1 MSETRRTPRRRTNE
15 SPPSHQD
22 ILNRLEALVD
32 RFDKSEADRAN
43 FRVEQAITQQRMTQ
57 SLADLFQK
65 FEDLEDK
72 FGEEPQSDGAGGR
85 GLIGDLRRLARDVRS
100 LMDLRLQVVGAVGA
114 LVLTGTLLVLGA
126 TKWIE
131 GIVKGASA

>member
-1 MSETRRTPRRRTNE
+1 M
-15 SPPSHQD
+15 
-22 ILNRLEALVD
+22 RLEALVE

-43 FRVEQAITQQRMTQ
+43 FRIEQAITQQRMTQ
-57 SLADLFQK
+57 GLADLFQK
-65 FEDLEDK
+65 VEDLEVK
-72 FGEEPQSDGAGGR
+72 LGEEPDSDGNGGR
-85 GLIGDLRRLARDVRS
+85 GLIGDLRKVSRDVRA

-131 GIVKGASA
+131 GIVKGAST